1 MDHHQASAFRL
12 SPRPKAH
19 RGVEHRADPSR
30 SRRRVPSPG
39 LPGCLAVAPPAVA
52 EDRRPRRQRA
62 AEGTGAARPAT
73 THQELRHSWSRW
85 SILSSSSSLDSRPT
99 IQGAKDAA
107 APERTEWLLDS
118 RCSSFSSL
126 VAAPSQN
133 HLDLH
138 PQIPENPSV
147 SVCDE
152 STSARL
158 CDDVRNLHSLR
169 MNVMRR
175 QARQMAAFECMH
187 TSNMQL
193 KQTVKQLM
201 QYVHQTTGQHDEHPL
216 RTQKNK
222 NKVNPHS
229 AVQDDFL
236 EENVRRSDK
245 TATLPS
251 RTACCGAASFPPGAT
266 AAAESQPFC
275 HRTAGCCSHYSHP
288 GSGPHSGP
296 NCSTALAA
304 PLARS
309 LPGHS
314 ASNPSF
320 ALQVDA
326 FAVHAVEWKICGIS
340 EVLRAV
346 SSGAP
351 GAATMSSPRFCI
363 PKTNIR
369 DVVVD
374 FHPFFDHKATNEQ
387 SHRCAIIIRY

>member
-1 MDHHQASAFRL
+1 
-12 SPRPKAH
+12 
-19 RGVEHRADPSR
+19 
-30 SRRRVPSPG
+30 
-39 LPGCLAVAPPAVA
+39 
-52 EDRRPRRQRA
+52 
-62 AEGTGAARPAT
+62 
-73 THQELRHSWSRW
+73 
-85 SILSSSSSLDSRPT
+85 
-99 IQGAKDAA
+99 
-107 APERTEWLLDS
+107 
-118 RCSSFSSL
+118 
-126 VAAPSQN
+126 
-133 HLDLH
+133 
-138 PQIPENPSV
+138 
-147 SVCDE
+147 
-152 STSARL
+152 
-158 CDDVRNLHSLR
+158 

-387 SHRCAIIIRY
+387 SHRCAIIIRPPSVPSFQCCLQVCVGRRRRWPAQVVFSASSPSYKSEFSSSELAAAIDSLQDTLQISVHFISLKEDTRVG